1 MTTVQDQQPS
11 SGGVFI
17 SSTEMYHHVQQLS
30 ECVAGMD
37 FKLDALACQSKK
49 LEDHENRLR
58 DLEERRLP
66 PSALAWAGLL
76 VAIMAAVVSVIIGR

>member
-1 MTTVQDQQPS
+1 MTTTQKPS
-11 SGGVFI
+11 ANGVFI
-17 SSTEMYHHVQQLS
+17 SPTDMYVHMQKLS
-30 ECVAGMD
+30 EIVAGMD

-66 PSALAWAGLL
+66 ASVLAWLSLL
-76 VAIMAAVVSVIIGR
+76 VAALVGVASVMLQH